1 MAKNR
6 KNQAAAIRFGPA
18 LKASFFILLIG
29 GSAVGYVWQ
38 KSQIDQLGLQI
49 AGREKQISQFKVNNQ
64 KLKTLVADL
73 QSPVSLDQRVK
84 FLNLGLAPASPTQVV
99 RLNDAAPAVENNS
112 VPRVFAQR
120 PAAELTP

>member
-29 GSAVGYVWQ
+29 GSAVGFVWQ

-49 AGREKQISQFKVNNQ
+49 AGREKRLLQSERDNQ
-64 KLKTLVADL
+64 KLKSLVTDL
-73 QSPVSLDQRVK
+73 HSPVTLDQRVK
-84 FLNLGLAPASPTQVV
+84 FLNLGLAPAQPTQVV
-99 RLNDAAPAVENNS
+99 RLNEIAPAPDGS
-112 VPRVFAQR
+112 SPRVFAQR
-120 PAAELTP
+120 PSVELSP

>member
-18 LKASFFILLIG
+18 LKASFFVLLIG

-49 AGREKQISQFKVNNQ
+49 AGREKKLAQFERDNQ
-64 KLKTLVADL
+64 KLKSLVTDL

-84 FLNLGLAPASPTQVV
+84 VLNLGLVPAQPMQVV
-99 RLNDAAPAVENNS
+99 RLAEASPVSDNS
-112 VPRVFAQR
+112 LPHQFAQR
-120 PAAELTP
+120 PSASLMP

>member
-18 LKASFFILLIG
+18 LKASFFVLLIG

-49 AGREKQISQFKVNNQ
+49 AGREKKLAQFERDNQ
-64 KLKTLVADL
+64 KLKSLVTDL

-84 FLNLGLAPASPTQVV
+84 ALNLGLVPAQPMQVV
-99 RLNDAAPAVENNS
+99 RLTEAAPAADS
-112 VPRVFAQR
+112 SSPHQFAQR
-120 PAAELTP
+120 PSASLTP

>member
-18 LKASFFILLIG
+18 LKASFFVLLIG

-49 AGREKQISQFKVNNQ
+49 AAREKKLAQFERENQ
-64 KLKTLVADL
+64 KLKGLVTDL

-84 FLNLGLAPASPTQVV
+84 GLNLGLAPASPTQVV
-99 RLNDAAPAVENNS
+99 RLSESVPAGENNS
-112 VPRVFAQR
+112 PRQFAQR
-120 PAAELTP
+120 PSADLTP

>member
-38 KSQIDQLGLQI
+38 KSQIGQLGLHIANREQQI
-49 AGREKQISQFKVNNQ
+49 KQLKINNQ
-64 KLKTLVADL
+64 KLTMVVTDL
-73 QSPVSLDQRVK
+73 HSPVSLDQRVK
-84 FLNLGLAPASPTQVV
+84 ALNLGLAPAQPTQVV
-99 RLNDAAPAVENNS
+99 RLGEAAENNS
-112 VPRVFAQR
+112 PRVFAQR
-120 PAAELTP
+120 PAADLTP

>member
-29 GSAVGYVWQ
+29 GSAVGFVWQ

-49 AGREKQISQFKVNNQ
+49 AGREKRLLQYERDNQ
-64 KLKTLVADL
+64 KLKSLVTDL
-73 QSPVSLDQRVK
+73 HSPVTLDQRVK
-84 FLNLGLAPASPTQVV
+84 FLNLGLAPAQPTQVV
-99 RLNDAAPAVENNS
+99 RLNEAAPAPDGAS
-112 VPRVFAQR
+112 PRVFAQR
-120 PAAELTP
+120 PSAELSP

>member
-29 GSAVGYVWQ
+29 GSAVGFVWQ

-49 AGREKQISQFKVNNQ
+49 AGREQQIKQFKLNNL

-84 FLNLGLAPASPTQVV
+84 SLNLGLAPAQPGQVV
-99 RLNDAAPAVENNS
+99 RLNEAAPVADS
-112 VPRVFAQR
+112 SQPRQFALR
-120 PAAELTP
+120 PSADLTP

>member
-29 GSAVGYVWQ
+29 GSAVGFVWQ

-49 AGREKQISQFKVNNQ
+49 AAREKKLAQFERDNQ
-64 KLKTLVADL
+64 KLKSLVTDL

-84 FLNLGLAPASPTQVV
+84 VLNLGLVPAQPMQVV
-99 RLNDAAPAVENNS
+99 RLADAAPAADGNL
-112 VPRVFAQR
+112 PHQFAQR
-120 PAAELTP
+120 PSALLTP